1 MPAYCHI
8 HGTRGSNKTFPT
20 AHRRYILGNRLSQV
34 CASVESC
41 GKSLVGPTGPMNVTI
56 SRQNIVITN
65 SVLITLLK
73 FALNTYPGLKMIGC
87 MIKKDNFRAEK
98 LAKSANYARSAFFRK
113 YMKIM
118 LLNRNEDGNYAKNY
132 ASTIHQSLFT
142 HYALSF
148 GPLSRAFSNRRVFD
162 ENA

>member
-1 MPAYCHI
+1 MVA
-8 HGTRGSNKTFPT
+8 
-20 AHRRYILGNRLSQV
+20 LS
-34 CASVESC
+34 
-41 GKSLVGPTGPMNVTI
+41 
-56 SRQNIVITN
+56 
-65 SVLITLLK
+65 
-73 FALNTYPGLKMIGC
+73 
-87 MIKKDNFRAEK
+87 KKDNFRAEK

-118 LLNRNEDGNYAKNY
+118 LLNRNDDGNYAKNY

-142 HYALSF
+142 LYALLF